1 MSKMIS
7 VNSLEK
13 MIKDNPKKIALLLR
27 TLPVHIT
34 DESKRDNPSMKIMK
48 ALTSRLVMVTR
59 LANSSPVAIP
69 GYKFQRK
76 NNIPTHGLIGWH
88 ILKVCYYKDTVR
100 KQLEGIA
107 HVKQ

>member
-34 DESKRDNPSMKIMK
+34 DKSKRDNPSMKIMK

-59 LANSSPVAIP
+59 LANSSPVTIP
-69 GYKFQRK
+69 GYNFH
-76 NNIPTHGLIGWH
+76 N
-88 ILKVCYYKDTVR
+88 
-100 KQLEGIA
+100 
-107 HVKQ
+107 

>member
-76 NNIPTHGLIGWH
+76 NNPLDIIFTIKG
-88 ILKVCYYKDTVR
+88 
-100 KQLEGIA
+100 
-107 HVKQ
+107 